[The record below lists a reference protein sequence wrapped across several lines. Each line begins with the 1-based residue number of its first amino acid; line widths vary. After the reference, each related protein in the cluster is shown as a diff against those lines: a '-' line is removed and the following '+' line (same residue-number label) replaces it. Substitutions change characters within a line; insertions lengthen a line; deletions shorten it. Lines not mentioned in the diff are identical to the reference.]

1 MKPAALAFAALGFG
15 LAVAIVSAGGQR
27 LAALEAPSV
36 DVIDESD
43 LPADLPED
51 FDVGSTAAVGSTE
64 TADALDGGP
73 GAEETGQAAL
83 DPAPEPARPVAE
95 GEFAPPAAEAGGLT
109 REAPRAPLSELS
121 LALPPK
127 PKMNDEW
134 DGATL
139 FRPVASAAGRIEA
152 MGLGVTI
159 AGVAPLEEGASCN
172 ADGEEWNCGA
182 RARTAF
188 RGFLRGR
195 AVVCDVPPE
204 KTAGEA
210 VAKCRLGKMD
220 VGEWLVANG
229 WARAEAGGPYEDAGR
244 KAEAD
249 KKGIF
254 GPPPDTAGSTD

>member
-51 FDVGSTAAVGSTE
+51 FDVGSTAAVEPTG
-64 TADALDGGP
+64 TASDAANG
-73 GAEETGQAAL
+73 AL
-83 DPAPEPARPVAE
+83 DPAPEPARPVAQ
-95 GEFAPPAAEAGGLT
+95 GEFAPPASEAGGLT

-159 AGVAPLEEGASCN
+159 AGVVPLEEGASCT
-172 ADGEEWNCGA
+172 ADGQEWNCGA

-204 KTAGEA
+204 KTGGEA
-210 VAKCRLGKMD
+210 VAKCRIGKMD

-229 WARAEAGGPYEDAGR
+229 WARAEAGGLYEDAGR

>member
-15 LAVAIVSAGGQR
+15 LAVAVVSAGGQR
-27 LAALEAPSV
+27 LAALEAPSL
-36 DVIDESD
+36 DTIDESD
-43 LPADLPED
+43 LPADLTEN
-51 FDVGSTAAVGSTE
+51 FDVDSTAAVAPTE
-64 TADALDGGP
+64 TAPDAASGGP
-73 GAEETGQAAL
+73 VAEETGQAAL
-83 DPAPEPARPVAE
+83 DPARPVAK
-95 GEFAPPAAEAGGLT
+95 GEFAPPATEAGGLT

-159 AGVAPLEEGASCN
+159 AGLVPLEEGESCT
-172 ADGEEWNCGA
+172 ADGQEWNCSA

-204 KTAGEA
+204 KTGGEA
-210 VAKCRLGKMD
+210 VAKCRIGKMD

>member
-36 DVIDESD
+36 DTIDESD

-51 FDVGSTAAVGSTE
+51 FDVDSTAAVGPTG
-64 TADALDGGP
+64 TADAMDGGP
-73 GAEETGQAAL
+73 VAEETGQAAL
-83 DPAPEPARPVAE
+83 DPARPVAE
-95 GEFAPPAAEAGGLT
+95 GELAPPAIEAGGLT

-159 AGVAPLEEGASCN
+159 AGVVPPEEGENCT
-172 ADGEEWNCGA
+172 ADGQEWNCGV

-204 KTAGEA
+204 KTGGEA
-210 VAKCRLGKMD
+210 VAKCRIGTVD